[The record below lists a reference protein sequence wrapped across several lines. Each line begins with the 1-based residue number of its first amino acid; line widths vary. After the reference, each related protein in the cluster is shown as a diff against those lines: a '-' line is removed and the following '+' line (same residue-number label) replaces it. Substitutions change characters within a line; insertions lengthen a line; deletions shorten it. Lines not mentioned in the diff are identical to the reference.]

1 MIRTFT
7 GRSVDPFNM
16 RAEDIDIVD
25 IAHAL
30 SMICRYGGHVSQ
42 FYSVAEHSCLVSF
55 SLPRELALWGLLH
68 DAGEAYL
75 GDIPTPI
82 KTKIHR
88 EREDAVMLAVIERF
102 NLDPNVMPFD
112 VHRAD
117 KAILADEMFNMMG
130 GHKPHDTPLGVKIHN
145 WSPEQAKRNFL
156 IAFQDL
162 TSI

>member
-7 GRSVDPFNM
+7 GRMVDPFNM
-16 RAEDIDIVD
+16 RAKDIDIVD

-30 SMICRYGGHVSQ
+30 GMTCRYGGHVSR

-55 SLPRELALWGLLH
+55 ALPRELALWGLLH

-82 KTKIHR
+82 KTDIHR
-88 EREDAVMLAVIERF
+88 EREDAIMRAVIERF
-102 NLDPNVMPFD
+102 DLDPVAMPD
-112 VHRAD
+112 EVHSIDGR
-117 KAILADEMFNMMG
+117 ILADEMLDMMDYDP
-130 GHKPHDTPLGVKIHN
+130 KRIPLGVKIHN

-162 TSI
+162 TSV